1 MWTACGINQAMP
13 LFALTA
19 YLCLFTELCVL
30 LGVSS
35 LCLQNGEFH
44 TFVIDGPIFS
54 QPLDVKVGKSIE
66 RDGFVFCDV
75 LPADYDEA
83 LAAAEAAAAEQTAQ
97 QLLQERQQ
105 QPDMDCKEVM
115 KAALEEKQ
123 QQQAQKQQQ
132 QAQQQQ

>member
-1 MWTACGINQAMP
+1 MS
-13 LFALTA
+13 LFAQSQL
-19 YLCLFTELCVL
+19 LFVHCAVCAA
-30 LGVSS
+30 VSC

-83 LAAAEAAAAEQTAQ
+83 LAAAEAAAAEQTAKE
-97 QLLQERQQ
+97 LQEQQQQQQQQQQ

-123 QQQAQKQQQ
+123 QQQQQQLAQEQVQQQ
-132 QAQQQQ
+132 QQC

>member
-1 MWTACGINQAMP
+1 LL
-13 LFALTA
+13 LFAQSRL
-19 YLCLFTELCVL
+19 LFVHCAVCAA
-30 LGVSS
+30 VSC

-44 TFVIDGPIFS
+44 TFVIDGPVFS

-83 LAAAEAAAAEQTAQ
+83 LAAAEAAAAEQTAKE
-97 QLLQERQQ
+97 LQEQQQQQQQQ

-123 QQQAQKQQQ
+123 QQQQQLAQEQVQQQ
-132 QAQQQQ
+132 QQC